1 MARIILEHVL
11 SDRESC
17 RVASMTLDK
26 NSPKARTPKALR
38 WNKAVGLAMLTGTM
52 VLAAC
57 AKPTPPKPIVVVTD
71 PGPPVRPIPPL
82 GAVTNMY
89 IPPADEV
96 SGKRLTPNS
105 NISETATI
113 WHFRS
118 AFNVAALNC
127 VPPTYVSVNDY
138 YSTFLTRLKIPL
150 AKVNLA
156 MDAEYRARYPG
167 AGTTGAM
174 RIRATAS
181 TDIYNFFSL
190 PPVTQQFCALMLEKG
205 PVAAMLTED
214 QLYPFAKQTLDEID
228 AIYIQFWEDYEDYQ
242 RRLAEWEALYGT
254 RGQVI
259 YGGGPANDIPPP
271 PTMPGG

>member
-1 MARIILEHVL
+1 M
-11 SDRESC
+11 
-17 RVASMTLDK
+17 
-26 NSPKARTPKALR
+26 
-38 WNKAVGLAMLTGTM
+38 GLAMMTGTM

-57 AKPTPPKPIVVVTD
+57 AKPTPPPKPVVVITD

-82 GAVTNMY
+82 GAVANMY

-105 NISETATI
+105 NISEVATI

-127 VPPTYVSVNDY
+127 VPPTYASVNEY
-138 YSTFLTRLKIPL
+138 YSSFLTRMKIPL

-167 AGTTGAM
+167 AGTTGAA
-174 RIRATAS
+174 RIRDTAA
-181 TDIYNFFSL
+181 TDIYNYFSL

-205 PVAAMLTED
+205 PAATMLTED

-228 AIYIQFWEDYEDYQ
+228 AIYIKFWEDYEDYQ
-242 RRLAEWEALYGT
+242 RRLAEWEALYGN
-254 RGQVI
+254 RGMVI
-259 YGGGPANDIPPP
+259 FGGGALYENPPP
-271 PTMPGG
+271 PTPPGQ